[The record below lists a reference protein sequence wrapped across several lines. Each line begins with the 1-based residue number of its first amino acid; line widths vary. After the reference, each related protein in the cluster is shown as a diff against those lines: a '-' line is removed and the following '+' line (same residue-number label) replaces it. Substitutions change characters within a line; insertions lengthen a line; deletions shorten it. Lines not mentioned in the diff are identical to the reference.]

1 MLFLQDGSERP
12 IESLSLI
19 DAVMP
24 DVVASRQQQLQN
36 NQKPQVVK
44 TEPANSNG
52 EKNHFSLPTLFKL
65 DISGVGDVVNIDN
78 VDVSVP
84 FNLNCR
90 ETKKLNVR
98 RSRFEAFHF
107 F

>member
-1 MLFLQDGSERP
+1 ML
-12 IESLSLI
+12 I
-19 DAVMP
+19 
-24 DVVASRQQQLQN
+24 
-36 NQKPQVVK
+36 
-44 TEPANSNG
+44 ANSNG

-107 F
+107 FNYLEK